1 MSDPHGTIGNYRKG
15 GSMTAEQLIE
25 KIYEENFSHVDFMDN
40 MGGDCDCA
48 IHITLNTMANY
59 MGIEVNA

>member
-1 MSDPHGTIGNYRKG
+1 
-15 GSMTAEQLIE
+15 MTAAELIE
-25 KIYEENFSHVDFMDN
+25 RIYEDNFSHVDFMDN

-59 MGIEVNA
+59 LGIEVNA